1 MGLKLLMVR
10 AQTNIRL
17 RMVLMVKMDQVFRG
31 DSKTKVKNMIRLDL
45 VTISM
50 ELQWKPLQS
59 DLVNLK
65 K

>member
-10 AQTNIRL
+10 AQANIRL